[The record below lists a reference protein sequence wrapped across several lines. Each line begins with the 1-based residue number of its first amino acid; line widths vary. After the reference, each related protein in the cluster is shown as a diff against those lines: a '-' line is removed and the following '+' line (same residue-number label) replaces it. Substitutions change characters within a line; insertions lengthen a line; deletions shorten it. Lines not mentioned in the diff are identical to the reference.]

1 MWSAAQAPASKS
13 LHHNGLYTQ
22 TASQKSTFLPQVASC
37 QILCNS
43 NKDIKVSWLDMED
56 LKTKDKGVPVSLCPE
71 DADVTLPFMGHR
83 GDISPLM
90 AHA

>member
-1 MWSAAQAPASKS
+1 
-13 LHHNGLYTQ
+13 
-22 TASQKSTFLPQVASC
+22 
-37 QILCNS
+37 
-43 NKDIKVSWLDMED
+43 MED
-56 LKTKDKGVPVSLCPE
+56 LKTEDKGVPVSVCPE